1 MQYLTKKN
9 ADTQSSYSGHGP
21 AQKMHRNLMW
31 VLGSATGA
39 LIINAMVVI
48 ALVDGG

>member
-1 MQYLTKKN
+1 MQHITKKN
-9 ADTQSSYSGHGP
+9 ANIQSNYSVQGP
-21 AQKMHRNLMW
+21 AQKMHRHLMW

-48 ALVDGG
+48 ALVEGG